1 MTDLL
6 KFQFYLY
13 DSIVDQGLVKTLI
26 LAVDGNTGETRIT
39 SISEDGSSDYIDI
52 NPRDINILEENTNSY
67 SKAYLLRQ
75 DYQTEI
81 DRDDFDSPKL
91 ELRVQHL
98 NNVISRYKE
107 WFFGNNHSIPDPL
120 EIIPDVE
127 EIENTQDALWAIAD
141 DMRYRKD
148 DDEDEGNFSSYMDAY
163 RWAARN
169 MRQNGNRFTA
179 KSLQNAYHKAKA
191 SSRVN

>member
-1 MTDLL
+1 MTDLS
-6 KFQFYLY
+6 KFHFYLY
-13 DSIVDQGLVKTLI
+13 DSIVDQGLLKTLI
-26 LAVDGNTGETRIT
+26 LTVDGDTGETRIA
-39 SISEDGSSDYIDI
+39 SSSEDGSNDYIDI
-52 NPRDINILEENTNSY
+52 NPREINILEENTNSY
-67 SKAYLLRQ
+67 CKAYSLRQ
-75 DYQTEI
+75 KYQTEI

-127 EIENTQDALWAIAD
+127 EIENPQDALWAIAD
-141 DMRYRKD
+141 DMRDRKD
-148 DDEDEGNFSSYMDAY
+148 EGDFSSYMDAY

-169 MRQNGNRFTA
+169 MRQNGKRFRA

-191 SSRVN
+191 SERVN

>member
-1 MTDLL
+1 VTDLS
-6 KFQFYLY
+6 KFHFYLY

-26 LAVDGNTGETRIT
+26 LTVDVNTGETRIT
-39 SISEDGSSDYIDI
+39 SSSEDGSSDYIDI

-81 DRDDFDSPKL
+81 DKSNFKSPKL
-91 ELRVQHL
+91 ELRIKHL
-98 NNVISRYKE
+98 NDVISRFTE
-107 WFFGNNHSIPDPL
+107 WFMENGYSIPDPR
-120 EIIPDVE
+120 EIVPDAD

-179 KSLQNAYHKAKA
+179 KSLQNAYHKAKV